1 MPDITQHPRS
11 YGFPPNHPPMH
22 SFLGV
27 PIRIRDQI
35 FGNLYLAEKQGA
47 AEFTDDDEE
56 IVVALAAAAGV
67 AIDNAR
73 LFALAQ
79 RRERWLAAAAEITA
93 VLLGTVRRTEALR
106 LIARRA
112 REVADADL
120 VLVLLYDEDGP
131 LHRSRSPT
139 APDPARGCSA
149 RCSSGDDDRLGGRTA
164 RRRAGR
170 RPARRGASGPVPVP
184 GRPGD
189 GRRRWPARTPCTAC

>member
-1 MPDITQHPRS
+1 MPDINQHPHS

-27 PIRIRDQI
+27 PARIRDQI
-35 FGNLYLAEKQGA
+35 FGNLYLSEKQGA

-73 LFALAQ
+73 LFALAT

-93 VLLGTVRRTEALR
+93 VLLGKVRRTEALR

-120 VLVLLYDEDGP
+120 VLVLLYNE
-131 LHRSRSPT
+131 
-139 APDPARGCSA
+139 A
-149 RCSSGDDDRLGGRTA
+149 
-164 RRRAGR
+164 AGQFTVE
-170 RPARRGASGPVPVP
+170 A
-184 GRPGD
+184 
-189 GRRRWPARTPCTAC
+189 TE